1 MLMRDMVSAVHYLHT
16 KCIMHRDLKLENF
29 LFATKSVNSPLI
41 LIDFGLSKRF
51 EPGEILSQ
59 RVGSCYYTGET
70 VALLVNPI
78 FHHYFV
84 I

>member
-29 LFATKSVNSPLI
+29 LFATKSATSPLV

-51 EPGEILSQ
+51 EPGEVLSQ
-59 RVGSCYYTGET
+59 RVGSCYYTGI
-70 VALLVNPI
+70 LVGLAIVRPLI
-78 FHHYFV
+78 SV
-84 I
+84 LS